1 MLLADLETQEAFL
14 HLKEP
19 LVATAVEI
27 ILAAAEAAAEL
38 VVQLVIMVQEVKE
51 GVPAVLE
58 QQIA

>member
-1 MLLADLETQEAFL
+1 MALADLETQEAFL

-27 ILAAAEAAAEL
+27 ILAAVAAVAEL
-38 VVQLVIMVQEVKE
+38 VVQLVIMVQEVKME
-51 GVPAVLE
+51 VQAVLE